1 MPAFTPGRRTDLRP
15 LAAVLAANTISI
27 AGSSV
32 TLIGVP
38 WFVLQTTGSAGRAG
52 IVAFCA
58 TLPVVVAALVG
69 GPVIDRMGRRRVSAV
84 SDLVCAASV
93 GAIPL
98 LHYAGVLEFWMLCAL
113 MAVGGLVHT
122 PGLTSRGVLLPN
134 LAEHAGTPLAR
145 AASLYDAVSR
155 GARMIGAAL
164 AGVLIAA
171 FGAESALLLDAASFA
186 VSALLVG
193 AFLRGVPAAEPQ
205 PAAGKISFAGYRA
218 ELAEGWTF
226 LTRAPLLMG
235 ITVMVMMTNGLDQG
249 WSAVLLPV
257 HGREALGGATAVGL
271 LVSVFGGSAL
281 LGALLYGVWG
291 DRFSRR
297 AVLTAAF
304 VLCGAPRY
312 AAAAFTDTPLPLA
325 VTMALSG
332 LGAGMLNPI
341 LTTVVYERIPEELRS
356 RVSGVTTAG
365 CELTMPL
372 GGLAAGLLVDGFG
385 VTRTLL
391 LFGGTYLLVTLS
403 PLVFP
408 AWRTM
413 ERPAGAEREPV
424 APGPVDAGRCDA
436 GPVDAVGLS
445 RTEPA
450 APGSGHAAPAPH
462 PSAK

>member
-1 MPAFTPGRRTDLRP
+1 MSRRP
-15 LAAVLAANTISI
+15 FAAVLAANTVSI
-27 AGSSV
+27 AGSSL

-52 IVAFCA
+52 FVAFCA
-58 TLPVVVAALVG
+58 TLPVVVAALVA
-69 GPVIDRMGRRRVSAV
+69 GPVIDRIGRRRISAA
-84 SDLVCAASV
+84 SDLVCALSV

-98 LHYAGVLEFWMLCAL
+98 LHHAGALEFWMLCAL

-122 PGLTSRGVLLPN
+122 PGLTARSVLLPD
-134 LAEHAGTPLAR
+134 LAEHAGTTVTR

-164 AGVLIAA
+164 AGVLIAV
-171 FGAESALLLDAASFA
+171 FGAEAVLLLDAVTFA
-186 VSALLVG
+186 VSALLVT

-205 PAAGKISFAGYRA
+205 PAAGGTSFAGYRA
-218 ELAEGWTF
+218 ELAEGWAF
-226 LTRAPLLMG
+226 LTRSRLLTG

-249 WSAVLLPV
+249 WSSVLLPV
-257 HGREALGGATAVGL
+257 HGREALGGATALGL
-271 LVSVFGGSAL
+271 LVSLFGGCAL

-291 DRFSRR
+291 ERFPRR
-297 AVLTAAF
+297 AVFAAAF
-304 VLCGAPRY
+304 LLCGTPRFVM
-312 AAAAFTDTPLPLA
+312 AAFTDTPLPLA

-332 LGAGMLNPI
+332 LGAGVLNPI
-341 LTTVVYERIPEELRS
+341 LTTVIYERVPDELRS
-356 RVSGVTTAG
+356 RVSGVTMAG

-385 VTRTLL
+385 AAPALL
-391 LFGGTYLLVTLS
+391 AFGGAYLLTTLA

-408 AWRTM
+408 AWRSM
-413 ERPAGAEREPV
+413 DRAPEPRSATGV
-424 APGPVDAGRCDA
+424 
-436 GPVDAVGLS
+436 S

-450 APGSGHAAPAPH
+450 LHGSVPAATSPR

>member
-1 MPAFTPGRRTDLRP
+1 MSRRP
-15 LAAVLAANTISI
+15 FAAVLAANTISI
-27 AGSSV
+27 AGSSL

-52 IVAFCA
+52 VVAFCA
-58 TLPVVVAALVG
+58 TLPVVIAALVG
-69 GPVIDRMGRRRVSAV
+69 GPVIDRLGRRRVSAA
-84 SDLVCAASV
+84 SDLVCAVSV

-122 PGLTSRGVLLPN
+122 PGLTARGVLLPN
-134 LAEHAGTPLAR
+134 LAEHAGTPLTR

-164 AGVLIAA
+164 AGVLIAV
-171 FGAESALLLDAASFA
+171 FGAESALLLDAATFA

-218 ELAEGWTF
+218 ELAEGWAF
-226 LTRAPLLMG
+226 LTRARLLMG

-271 LVSVFGGSAL
+271 LVSVFGGFAL

-291 DRFSRR
+291 ERFPRR
-297 AVLTAAF
+297 AVFTVAF
-304 VLCGAPRY
+304 LLCGAPRY
-312 AAAAFTDTPLPLA
+312 AVAAFTDTPLPLA

-341 LTTVVYERIPEELRS
+341 LTTAVYERIPEELRS

-385 VTRTLL
+385 ATRTLL

-413 ERPAGAEREPV
+413 ERLPEQAIGGGAPADV
-424 APGPVDAGRCDA
+424 
-436 GPVDAVGLS
+436 S

-450 APGSGHAAPAPH
+450 LPGSAHAAPGPH
-462 PSAK
+462 PSGN

>member
-1 MPAFTPGRRTDLRP
+1 MSRRP
-15 LAAVLAANTISI
+15 FAAVLAANTISI

-52 IVAFCA
+52 VVAFCA
-58 TLPVVVAALVG
+58 TLPVVIAALIG

-84 SDLVCAASV
+84 SDLICAVSV

-122 PGLTSRGVLLPN
+122 PGLTARGVLLPN
-134 LAEHAGTPLAR
+134 LAEHAGTPLTR

-186 VSALLVG
+186 VSALLVS

-205 PAAGKISFAGYRA
+205 PVTGKISFAGYRA
-218 ELAEGWTF
+218 ELVEGWTF
-226 LTRAPLLMG
+226 LTRAPLLLG

-271 LVSVFGGSAL
+271 LVSVFGGFAL

-291 DRFSRR
+291 ERFSRR
-297 AVLTAAF
+297 AVFTAAF
-304 VLCGAPRY
+304 LLCGAPRY
-312 AAAAFTDTPLPLA
+312 AAAALTDTPLPLA

-341 LTTVVYERIPEELRS
+341 LTTVLYERIPEELRS

-385 VTRTLL
+385 ATRALL

-413 ERPAGAEREPV
+413 ERPAGTDRDPVGPERGGPQPVVPEPV
-424 APGPVDAGRCDA
+424 DSAE
-436 GPVDAVGLS
+436 LS
-445 RTEPA
+445 RTGPA
-450 APGSGHAAPAPH
+450 APGSAHAAPAPH

>member
-1 MPAFTPGRRTDLRP
+1 MSRRP
-15 LAAVLAANTISI
+15 LAAVLAANTVSI
-27 AGSSV
+27 AGTSL

-52 IVAFCA
+52 FVAFCA

-69 GPVIDRMGRRRVSAV
+69 GPVIDRIGRRRVSAA
-84 SDLVCAASV
+84 SDLICALSV

-122 PGLTSRGVLLPN
+122 PGLTARGVLLPS
-134 LAEHAGTPLAR
+134 LAEHAGTTVGR

-171 FGAESALLLDAASFA
+171 FGAESALLLDSATFA
-186 VSALLVG
+186 VSALLVTV
-193 AFLRGVPAAEPQ
+193 FLRGVPAAEPL
-205 PAAGKISFAGYRA
+205 PGAGKTSFAGYRA

-226 LTRAPLLMG
+226 LTRSRLLAA

-271 LVSVFGGSAL
+271 LVSLFGGFAL
-281 LGALLYGVWG
+281 LGALLYGAWG
-291 DRFSRR
+291 ERFPRR
-297 AVLTAAF
+297 TVYAAAF
-304 VLCGAPRY
+304 LLCGAPRY
-312 AAAAFTDTPLPLA
+312 AVAAFTDTPLPLA

-332 LGAGMLNPI
+332 LGAGVLNPI
-341 LTTVVYERIPEELRS
+341 LTAVIYERVPDELRS
-356 RVSGVTTAG
+356 RVSGVTMAG

-372 GGLAAGLLVDGFG
+372 GGLAAGLLADGFG
-385 VTRTLL
+385 VRGALL
-391 LFGGTYLLVTLS
+391 LFGGAYLLATLA

-413 ERPAGAEREPV
+413 ERPTEPTAEPTAEPAAEPAGV
-424 APGPVDAGRCDA
+424 
-436 GPVDAVGLS
+436 S

-450 APGSGHAAPAPH
+450 PPGSAHAAPAPR
-462 PSAK
+462 PSA

>member
-1 MPAFTPGRRTDLRP
+1 MSRGPFT
-15 LAAVLAANTISI
+15 AVLAANTISI
-27 AGSSV
+27 AGSSL

-69 GPVIDRMGRRRVSAV
+69 GPVIDRIGRRRVSAA
-84 SDLVCAASV
+84 SDLICAVSV

-98 LHYAGVLEFWMLCAL
+98 LHYAGLLEFWMLCAL

-122 PGLTSRGVLLPN
+122 PGLTARYVLLPS
-134 LAEHAGTPLAR
+134 LAEHAGTTVAR

-171 FGAESALLLDAASFA
+171 FGAETVLLLDAVTFA
-186 VSALLVG
+186 ASALLVA

-205 PAAGKISFAGYRA
+205 RAAGKVSFAGYWA
-218 ELAEGWTF
+218 ELAEGWAF
-226 LTRAPLLMG
+226 LTRSRLLMG

-249 WSAVLLPV
+249 WSSVLLPV
-257 HGREALGGATAVGL
+257 HGDAALGGATTLGL
-271 LVSVFGGSAL
+271 MISLFGGFAL

-291 DRFSRR
+291 ERFPRR
-297 AVLTAAF
+297 AVFAAAF
-304 VLCGAPRY
+304 LLCGAPRY
-312 AAAAFTDTPLPLA
+312 VTAAFTDTPLPLA

-332 LGAGMLNPI
+332 LGAGVLNPI
-341 LTTVVYERIPEELRS
+341 LTTVVYENVPEELRS
-356 RVSGVTTAG
+356 RVSGVSTAG
-365 CELTMPL
+365 CELAMPM

-385 VTRTLL
+385 VTRALL
-391 LFGGTYLLVTLS
+391 LFGGTYLLTTLA

-408 AWRTM
+408 AWRGLNGTTAAVSRTG
-413 ERPAGAEREPV
+413 RPLPGSVPAER
-424 APGPVDAGRCDA
+424 
-436 GPVDAVGLS
+436 S
-445 RTEPA
+445 R
-450 APGSGHAAPAPH
+450 H
-462 PSAK
+462 PSER

>member
-1 MPAFTPGRRTDLRP
+1 MSRLPFT
-15 LAAVLAANTISI
+15 AVLAANTISI
-27 AGSSV
+27 AGSSL

-38 WFVLQTTGSAGRAG
+38 WFVLLTTGSAGRAG

-58 TLPVVVAALVG
+58 TLPVIVAALVG
-69 GPVIDRMGRRRVSAV
+69 GPVIDRIGRRRVSAA
-84 SDLVCAASV
+84 SDLICGVAV

-98 LHYAGVLEFWMLCAL
+98 LHYAGLLEFWMLCAL

-122 PGLTSRGVLLPN
+122 PGLTARYVLLPH
-134 LAEHAGTPLAR
+134 LAEHAGTTVTR

-164 AGVLIAA
+164 AGVLITVV
-171 FGAESALLLDAASFA
+171 GAESVLLLDAATFGA
-186 VSALLVG
+186 SALLVT

-205 PAAGKISFAGYRA
+205 RAAGKVSLAGYRA
-218 ELAEGWTF
+218 ELAEGWAF
-226 LTRAPLLMG
+226 LNRTRLLLG

-249 WSAVLLPV
+249 FTSVLLPV
-257 HGREALGGATAVGL
+257 HGREALGGAAALGL
-271 LVSVFGGSAL
+271 MVSLFGGFAL
-281 LGALLYGVWG
+281 LGALLYGAWG
-291 DRFSRR
+291 ERFSRR
-297 AVLTAAF
+297 TVFAVAF
-304 VLCGAPRY
+304 LVCGAPRY
-312 AAAAFTDTPLPLA
+312 AVAALTDTPLPLA

-341 LTTVVYERIPEELRS
+341 LTTVMLERVPDGLRS

-385 VTRTLL
+385 PTRALL
-391 LFGGTYLLVTLS
+391 AFGSVYLLATLA

-408 AWRTM
+408 VWREM
-413 ERPAGAEREPV
+413 ERPRV
-424 APGPVDAGRCDA
+424 
-436 GPVDAVGLS
+436 S

-450 APGSGHAAPAPH
+450 RPSAELAGSSPH
-462 PSAK
+462 PSAN

>member
-1 MPAFTPGRRTDLRP
+1 MSRRP
-15 LAAVLAANTISI
+15 FAAVLAANTISI
-27 AGSSV
+27 AGSSL

-52 IVAFCA
+52 VVAFCA
-58 TLPVVVAALVG
+58 TLPVVIAALVG
-69 GPVIDRMGRRRVSAV
+69 GPVIDRIGRRRVSAL
-84 SDLVCAASV
+84 SDLVCAVSV
-93 GAIPL
+93 GSIPL

-122 PGLTSRGVLLPN
+122 PGLTARGVLLPN
-134 LAEHAGTPLAR
+134 LAEHAGTPLTR

-164 AGVLIAA
+164 AGVLIAL
-171 FGAESALLLDAASFA
+171 FGAESALLLDAATFA

-235 ITVMVMMTNGLDQG
+235 ITLMVMMTNGLDQG

-271 LVSVFGGSAL
+271 LVSVFGGFAL

-291 DRFSRR
+291 ERFPRR
-297 AVLTAAF
+297 AVFTAAF

-372 GGLAAGLLVDGFG
+372 GGLAAGLLVEGFG
-385 VTRTLL
+385 ATRTLL

-413 ERPAGAEREPV
+413 ERPV
-424 APGPVDAGRCDA
+424 DGPVESDSAE
-436 GPVDAVGLS
+436 VS

-450 APGSGHAAPAPH
+450 PRGSAHAAPGPR
-462 PSAK
+462 PSAN